1 VAPRRILFAALLAA
15 ASPAAGQQIAR
26 SPGPDAVG
34 VTVYRA
40 PDRPAGQRME
50 LGWLGGYALISETRR
65 VTVPAGESQLRF
77 EGVSGGILP
86 ETAIVTGFPA
96 EVIEKNQ
103 DARLLSPG
111 SLLDAAL
118 GKRVHLRRTS
128 RATGAVRETEA
139 IVRSGEGGAVVL
151 QTPDG
156 YEALRCTGLPETV
169 RYDEVP
175 PDLSPKPTLSVRVR
189 SARATT
195 ATVTLSYL
203 ASGFDWQANYIATLS
218 PDGTRADL
226 FAWLTLANGEETSF
240 KNADTNAVAGR
251 INRENVRAPRAEAR
265 PLTLECWA
273 QGTTTSDLRERT
285 FQREE
290 IVVTGMRLGRGDL
303 YPPPPP
309 PPSPVMAMSAVA
321 MEAVQEDLGDLKL
334 YRIPKPVTVAAKSQ
348 KQVALLDRRGVRI
361 EQVFRQRLYLPNLG
375 YSQQVSR
382 VIVAKN
388 TTATG
393 LGLPLPA
400 GRVMLSAKAGDR
412 PLLIGRGT
420 MSDYA
425 VGEDVEIVVG
435 QAVGLSAEVRP
446 LAATVA
452 RNDEWELVVSNAAAV
467 PARYEVLLQEGGYTL
482 HPAEEAT
489 LPRRDGHPLWAVT
502 VPANGTASLRFRAE
516 PPARR

>member
-1 VAPRRILFAALLAA
+1 VAPGRILLAGLLAA
-15 ASPAAGQQIAR
+15 ASPAAAQQIAR

-40 PDRPAGQRME
+40 PGRGAGERMQ

-103 DARLLSPG
+103 DAKLLSPG

-128 RATGAVRETEA
+128 RATGEVRETDA

-151 QTPDG
+151 QTAEG
-156 YEALRCTGLPETV
+156 YEALRCTGQPETL
-169 RYDEVP
+169 RYDEVLA
-175 PDLSPKPTLSVRVR
+175 DLSAKPTLSVRVR
-189 SARATT
+189 SARATS
-195 ATVTLSYL
+195 ATIKLSYL

-240 KNADTNAVAGR
+240 RNADTQAVAGR
-251 INRENVRAPRAEAR
+251 VNRENERAEQAEAP

-273 QGTTTSDLRERT
+273 QGTTTSDLIEQVN
-285 FQREE
+285 QREE
-290 IVVTGMRLGRGDL
+290 IVVTGSRIGRANL
-303 YPPPPP
+303 APP

-321 MEAVQEDLGDLKL
+321 MEAVQEELGDLKL

-348 KQVALLDRRGVRI
+348 KQVALLERRGIKV
-361 EQVFRQRLYLPNLG
+361 EQVFRHRLYLPNLA
-375 YSQQVSR
+375 SPQPVSR
-382 VIVAKN
+382 VIIARN
-388 TTATG
+388 TAAGG

-412 PLLIGRGT
+412 PLLIGRGR
-420 MSDYA
+420 MGDYA

-435 QAVGLSAEVRP
+435 QAANGVGA
-446 LAATVA
+446 
-452 RNDEWELVVSNAAAV
+452 WELVVSNAAAI
-467 PARYEVLLQEGGYTL
+467 PARYEVLLQKGDYLL
-482 HPAEEAT
+482 HPGT
-489 LPRRDGHPLWAVT
+489 PLPSRDGHPLWATT
-502 VPANGTASLRFRAE
+502 VPANGTATLRFRTEA
-516 PPARR
+516 PPRR

>member
-1 VAPRRILFAALLAA
+1 VAPGRILFAALLAA
-15 ASPAAGQQIAR
+15 ASPAAAQQIAR

-34 VTVYRA
+34 GTVYRA
-40 PDRPAGQRME
+40 PDRGPGQRMQ

-103 DARLLSPG
+103 DAKLLSPG

-128 RATGAVRETEA
+128 RATGQVRETEA
-139 IVRSGEGGAVVL
+139 IVRSGENGAVVL
-151 QTPDG
+151 QTADG
-156 YEALRCTGLPETV
+156 YEALRCTGLPETI

-175 PDLSPKPTLSVRVR
+175 ADLSAKPTLSVRVR
-189 SARATT
+189 AARATT
-195 ATVTLSYL
+195 ATITLSYL

-240 KNADTNAVAGR
+240 RNADTNAVAGR
-251 INRENVRAPRAEAR
+251 LNRENIRAPRAEAR

-273 QGTTTSDLRERT
+273 QGTTTSDLREQRNE
-285 FQREE
+285 REE
-290 IVVTGMRLGRGDL
+290 IIVTGSRIRRSAFSAAS
-303 YPPPPP
+303 PPPPAMMEMS
-309 PPSPVMAMSAVA
+309 SPAMMA
-321 MEAVQEDLGDLKL
+321 EQEELGDLKL
-334 YRIPKPVTVAAKSQ
+334 YRIPRPVTVAAKSQ
-348 KQVALLDRRGVRI
+348 KQVALLERRGVKV
-361 EQVFRQRLYLPNLG
+361 EQVYRHRLYLSNLRAT
-375 YSQQVSR
+375 QPVER
-382 VIVAKN
+382 VIIARN
-388 TTATG
+388 TAAGG
-393 LGLPLPA
+393 LGLPLPS

-420 MSDYA
+420 MTDYA

-435 QAVGLSAEVRP
+435 VATAVNARLVP
-446 LAATVA
+446 LGPIKAGS
-452 RNDEWELVVSNAAAV
+452 REWELVVDNSSALPV
-467 PARYEVLLQEGGYTL
+467 RYE
-482 HPAEEAT
+482 AELEAT
-489 LPRRDGHPLWAVT
+489 SLTLASETALARRDGRPLWTAT
-502 VPANGTASLRFRAE
+502 IPAKGSATLRFRSDTS
-516 PPARR
+516 PQS

>member
-1 VAPRRILFAALLAA
+1 VAPRRILLAALLAA
-15 ASPAAGQQIAR
+15 ASPAAAQQIAR

-40 PDRPAGQRME
+40 PNRPAGQRIE

-96 EVIEKNQ
+96 DVIEKNQ
-103 DARLLSPG
+103 DAKLLSPG
-111 SLLDAAL
+111 SLLDASL

-128 RATGAVRETEA
+128 RATGQVRETEA

-151 QTPDG
+151 QTAEG

-175 PDLSPKPTLSVRVR
+175 ADLSAKPTLSVRVR
-189 SARATT
+189 AARATT
-195 ATVTLSYL
+195 ATIKLSYL

-240 KNADTNAVAGR
+240 RNADTNAVAGKL
-251 INRENVRAPRAEAR
+251 NRENIRAPRAEAR

-273 QGTTTSDLRERT
+273 QGTTTSGLREERH
-285 FQREE
+285 QREE
-290 IVVTGMRLGRGDL
+290 IVVTGTRVFG
-303 YPPPPP
+303 PPPPP
-309 PPSPVMAMSAVA
+309 PLPPPPMAMAAVTMMA
-321 MEAVQEDLGDLKL
+321 EQENLGDLKL

-348 KQVALLDRRGVRI
+348 KQVALLERRGVRV
-361 EQVFRQRLYLPNLG
+361 EQVYRHRLYLPNFG
-375 YSQQVSR
+375 YSPKVER

-388 TTATG
+388 TAAGG
-393 LGLPLPA
+393 LGLPLPS

-420 MSDYA
+420 MGDYA

-446 LAATVA
+446 LAPIANRVG
-452 RNDEWELVVSNAAAV
+452 EWELVVSNAAAV
-467 PARYEVLLQEGGYTL
+467 PARYEVLLQEAGYTL
-482 HPAEEAT
+482 HTEAP

-502 VPANGTASLRFRAE
+502 VPANGTASLRFRTEA
-516 PPARR
+516 PAPR

>member
-15 ASPAAGQQIAR
+15 ASPAAAQQIAR

-40 PDRPAGQRME
+40 PNRGAGQRMQ

-103 DARLLSPG
+103 DAKLLSPG

-128 RATGAVRETEA
+128 RATGKVRETDA
-139 IVRSGEGGAVVL
+139 IVRSGENGAVVL
-151 QTPDG
+151 QTAEG

-169 RYDEVP
+169 RYNEVP
-175 PDLSPKPTLSVRVR
+175 ADLSAKPTLSVRVR
-189 SARATT
+189 AARATT
-195 ATVTLSYL
+195 ATITLSYL

-240 KNADTNAVAGR
+240 RNADTNAVAGR
-251 INRENVRAPRAEAR
+251 LNRENIRAPRAEAR

-273 QGTTTSDLRERT
+273 QGTTTSDLREE
-285 FQREE
+285 QHNREE
-290 IVVTGMRLGRGDL
+290 IVVTGMRISSPNFA
-303 YPPPPP
+303 PPPPP
-309 PPSPVMAMSAVA
+309 PPPAMAMSAVTMIA
-321 MEAVQEDLGDLKL
+321 EQEDLGDLKL

-348 KQVALLDRRGVRI
+348 KQVALLERRGVKV
-361 EQVFRQRLYLPNLG
+361 EQVYRQAHLLWNLD
-375 YSQQVSR
+375 YRQPVNR
-382 VIVAKN
+382 VLIARNTVAG
-388 TTATG
+388 G

-400 GRVMLSAKAGDR
+400 GRVMLATEQGGR
-412 PLLIGRGT
+412 TLLLGRGA
-420 MSDYA
+420 MSDSA
-425 VGEDVEIVVG
+425 VGEEVEIVVG
-435 QAVGLSAEVRP
+435 TATAVSATFRSAP
-446 LAATVA
+446 RASGGGDGAHA
-452 RNDEWELVVSNAAAV
+452 LVVSNATPKPV
-467 PARYEVLLQEGGYTL
+467 RYEADLNEGTGKL
-482 HPAEEAT
+482 RLDSP
-489 LPRRDGHPLWAVT
+489 LPRRNGRPLWSIT
-502 VPANGTASLRFRAE
+502 VPANGTASIRFE
-516 PPARR
+516 YDPPR

>member
-1 VAPRRILFAALLAA
+1 M
-15 ASPAAGQQIAR
+15 Q
-26 SPGPDAVG
+26 
-34 VTVYRA
+34 
-40 PDRPAGQRME
+40 

-103 DARLLSPG
+103 DAKLLSPG

-128 RATGAVRETEA
+128 RATGKVRETEA
-139 IVRSGEGGAVVL
+139 IVRSGENGAVVL
-151 QTPDG
+151 QTPEG
-156 YEALRCTGLPETV
+156 NEALRCTGLPETV
-169 RYDEVP
+169 RYDGVP
-175 PDLSPKPTLSVRVR
+175 SDLSAKPTLSVRVR
-189 SARATT
+189 AAKTTT
-195 ATVTLSYL
+195 ATVKLSYL

-240 KNADTNAVAGR
+240 RNADTNAVAGR
-251 INRENVRAPRAEAR
+251 LNRQNIRAPRAEAR

-273 QGTTTSDLRERT
+273 QGTTTSDLRETRHE
-285 FQREE
+285 REE
-290 IVVTGMRLGRGDL
+290 IIVTGSRIRRSAFAV
-303 YPPPPP
+303 PPPPP
-309 PPSPVMAMSAVA
+309 PPPAMAMAAVSMMA
-321 MEAVQEDLGDLKL
+321 EQEDLGDLKL

-348 KQVALLDRRGVRI
+348 KQVALLERRGVKV
-361 EQVFRQRLYLPNLG
+361 EQVYRHRLYLPNLS
-375 YSQQVSR
+375 YPQPVSR

-388 TTATG
+388 TAAGG

-400 GRVMLSAKAGDR
+400 GRVMLSARASDR

-435 QAVGLSAEVRP
+435 QAAGLSAEVRP
-446 LAATVA
+446 LAVQ
-452 RNDEWELVVSNAAAV
+452 NGVGEWELVVSNAAAV
-467 PARYEVLLQEGGYTL
+467 PARYEVLLQEAGYILRT
-482 HPAEEAT
+482 EAV
-489 LPRRDGHPLWAVT
+489 LPRKEGHPLWAVT
-502 VPANGTASLRFRAE
+502 VPANGTASLRFQTEA
-516 PPARR
+516 PPRR

>member
-1 VAPRRILFAALLAA
+1 VAPRRTFFAALLAA

-40 PDRPAGQRME
+40 PDRPAGQRMQ

-96 EVIEKNQ
+96 DVIEKNQ
-103 DARLLSPG
+103 DAKLLSPG

-128 RATGAVRETEA
+128 RATGEVRETEA
-139 IVRSGEGGAVVL
+139 VVRSGEGGAVVL
-151 QTPDG
+151 QTAEG
-156 YEALRCTGLPETV
+156 YEALRCTGLPETL

-175 PDLSPKPTLSVRVR
+175 ADLSAKPTLSVRVR
-189 SARATT
+189 AARATT
-195 ATVTLSYL
+195 ATIKLSYL
-203 ASGFDWQANYIATLS
+203 ASGFDWQANYIATLT

-240 KNADTNAVAGR
+240 RDADTNAVAGR
-251 INRENVRAPRAEAR
+251 LNRENIRAPRAEAR

-273 QGTTTSDLRERT
+273 QGTTTSDLREQRPE
-285 FQREE
+285 REE
-290 IVVTGMRLGRGDL
+290 IIVTGSRVHRAVFSVSSPA
-303 YPPPPP
+303 PPPPP
-309 PPSPVMAMSAVA
+309 PPPAMMA
-321 MEAVQEDLGDLKL
+321 EQEDLGDLKL
-334 YRIPKPVTVAAKSQ
+334 YRIPRPVTVAAKSQ
-348 KQVALLDRRGVRI
+348 KQVALLERRGVKV
-361 EQVFRQRLYLPNLG
+361 EQVYRHRLYLPNLR
-375 YSQQVSR
+375 YAQPVNR
-382 VIVAKN
+382 VIIARNTVAG
-388 TTATG
+388 G

-400 GRVMLSAKAGDR
+400 GRVMLSAKASDR

-435 QAVGLSAEVRP
+435 VATAVNARLVP
-446 LAATVA
+446 LGPVKDGS
-452 RNDEWELVVSNAAAV
+452 REWELVVDNSSALPV
-467 PARYEVLLQEGGYTL
+467 RYE
-482 HPAEEAT
+482 AELEAT
-489 LPRRDGHPLWAVT
+489 SLTLASETAFERRDGRPLWTAT
-502 VPANGTASLRFRAE
+502 IPANGSATLRFRSDRS
-516 PPARR
+516 PQS